1 MGQGI
6 LKCGHST
13 TGLDSC
19 ASWVVWRG
27 PSEAWGSGAP
37 PVRKVGKTW
46 GRGVRSPQLPRGCPG
61 SPGDEEAGKSCLGW
75 NGQMRRLE

>member
-27 PSEAWGSGAP
+27 PR
-37 PVRKVGKTW
+37 VK
-46 GRGVRSPQLPRGCPG
+46 
-61 SPGDEEAGKSCLGW
+61 PGDLGPLPS
-75 NGQMRRLE
+75 GRLGRHGGEG